1 MLKEIQTLGTIEP
14 KYPNLSLR
22 LETTHLLFLV
32 SISLLKFQRYSTILL
47 PFLCV
52 FSEIDILINDNLNQ
66 TLLETPYIGY
76 KQSSTVSLSS
86 NEPNKSSWVCSTPA
100 YSLNG

>member
-52 FSEIDILINDNLNQ
+52 LSEIDIPINDNLNQ
-66 TLLETPYIGY
+66 TLLETPYISY
-76 KQSSTVSLSS
+76 KQSSTASLSS
-86 NEPNKSSWVCSTPA
+86 NEPNKRVCSSPA
-100 YSLNG
+100 YSWNG